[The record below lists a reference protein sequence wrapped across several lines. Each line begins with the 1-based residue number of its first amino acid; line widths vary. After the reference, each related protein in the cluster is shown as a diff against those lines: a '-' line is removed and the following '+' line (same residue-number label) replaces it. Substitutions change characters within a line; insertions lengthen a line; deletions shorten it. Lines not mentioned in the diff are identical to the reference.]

1 MENKEK
7 KPKKSVRKK
16 RIVRVKG
23 KTSIRT
29 LTKKIAELN
38 KILSC
43 ISIPISK
50 TSVKYLSD
58 LYPKTLKLVM
68 DITAYMVQEKYCGM
82 HNTIDNS
89 IIKAQELVG
98 ILKEFKTLNESN
110 DNLKLFDD
118 DFQAKSS
125 SLLQALKVK
134 MGELLTLRASTV
146 E

>member
-110 DNLKLFDD
+110 DNLKLLDD